1 MLVTAGPEHDE
12 EQFLLAAKLSEIGH
26 LSSGEAAKLCG
37 KTRVGFLMSL
47 PRVGISMSNLRPED
61 AADEVRFVR
70 G

>member
-1 MLVTAGPEHDE
+1 MLVTAGLEHDE
-12 EQFLLAAKLSEIGH
+12 EQFLLAAKLYEIGH

-47 PRVGISMSNLRPED
+47 PRIGVSMSNLRPED
-61 AADEVRFVR
+61 AADEVRFVQ

>member
-1 MLVTAGPEHDE
+1 VLVTGPEHDE
-12 EQFLLAAKLSEIGH
+12 EQFLLAAKLYEIGH

-47 PRVGISMSNLRPED
+47 PRIGVSMSNLHPED
-61 AADEVRFVR
+61 AAAEVEFIQH